1 MEQPFDLAVSASTP
15 TPRGRAVLCV
25 WAAVPGAVAA
35 PFVFWQTFW
44 GGVLFC
50 ALWLFFCAVCVPLHL
65 STVRGSISL
74 GEVRL
79 SRGILFKSSRRVPTR
94 FVAGV
99 CRIRTPLLALAHSS
113 LLVVYTSG
121 CMLILPPVSDRD
133 ADPLIHALEG
143 GGL

>member
-1 MEQPFDLAVSASTP
+1 MLRFTASAGGARVVALWLLIP
-15 TPRGRAVLCV
+15 GVVL
-25 WAAVPGAVAA
+25 A
-35 PFVFWQTFW
+35 PFVFWQTFL

>member
-1 MEQPFDLAVSASTP
+1 MRPLAV
-15 TPRGRAVLCV
+15 
-25 WAAVPGAVAA
+25 
-35 PFVFWQTFW
+35 
-44 GGVLFC
+44 
-50 ALWLFFCAVCVPLHL
+50 FCAVCVPLHL

-121 CMLILPPVSDRD
+121 CMLILPPISDRD
-133 ADPLIHALEG
+133 AGPLIHALEG